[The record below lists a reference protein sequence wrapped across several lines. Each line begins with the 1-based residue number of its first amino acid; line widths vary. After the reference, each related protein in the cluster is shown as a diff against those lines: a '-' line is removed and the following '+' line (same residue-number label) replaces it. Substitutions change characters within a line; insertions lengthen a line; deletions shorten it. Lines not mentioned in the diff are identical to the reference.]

1 MRGAGRHTAPVS
13 SVAAVPSV
21 LMTDLFEARAEDL
34 AARSAPLATR
44 MRPGTIDEV
53 VGQPQLLGQGAAFR
67 HIVESGEPISMLLWG
82 PPGTGKTTLAMLVAS
97 HADAAFR
104 TLSATSAGIKDVREV
119 LEEARNRLATEERRT
134 VLFLDEIH
142 RFAKNQQDALLP
154 GVENGTL
161 VLVGATTEN
170 PYFEVNSPLMSRIT
184 LFRLE
189 SLTPEDIG
197 QLLQTALGN
206 EERGLGSL
214 DVELPS
220 EAAFEL
226 ATRTGGDARQSLNA
240 LEVAARMARAA
251 GRSTIE
257 SEDIAEA
264 LQRRLIRYDKTGDS
278 HYDVIS
284 AFIKSVR
291 GSDPDAAM
299 YWLMLM
305 IEGGEDPEFIA
316 RRLVIL
322 ASEDIGLADSEGLR
336 VAVAAADALA
346 YVGLPEAT
354 YHLAHATLFLAT
366 APKSNSVGRAI
377 GAARDLV
384 QNGPTPSV
392 PLHLRGSGYR
402 GASELGHGVGYEYSH
417 DHPGGIVEQQYF
429 PDGVDP
435 VGLFH
440 PGDRGEEASIKTRL
454 ADIDRVLKR
463 KR

>member
-1 MRGAGRHTAPVS
+1 MS
-13 SVAAVPSV
+13 
-21 LMTDLFEARAEDL
+21 DLFTSRADDL

-44 MRPGTIDEV
+44 MRPRSLDDV
-53 VGQPQLLGQGAAFR
+53 VGQPHLLDSGAAFR
-67 HIVESGEPISMLLWG
+67 HIVESGEPVSMLLWG
-82 PPGTGKTTLAMLVAS
+82 PPGTGKTTLARLIAN

-104 TLSATSAGIKDVREV
+104 TLSATSAGVRDIREV
-119 LEEARNRLATEERRT
+119 LAEARQLLATEERRT

-154 GVENGTL
+154 GVEDGTL
-161 VLVGATTEN
+161 ILIGATTEN
-170 PYFEVNSPLMSRIT
+170 PYFEVNSPLMSRMT

-189 SLTPEDIG
+189 PLAPTDITAVLHKATEDSG
-197 QLLQTALGN
+197 
-206 EERGLGSL
+206 RGLGELDLSL
-214 DVELPS
+214 AD
-220 EAAFEL
+220 EAAAEL
-226 ATRTGGDARQSLNA
+226 ATKTGGDARQALNA
-240 LEVAARMARAA
+240 LEVAARLTKAA
-251 GRSTIE
+251 GRDVIE
-257 SEDIAEA
+257 SGDVSEA
-264 LQRRLIRYDKTGDS
+264 LQRRLVRYDKTGDS

-384 QNGPTPSV
+384 QSGPTPSV
-392 PLHLRGSGYR
+392 PPHLRGSGYR
-402 GASELGHGVGYEYSH
+402 GASELGHGVGYDYSH